1 MTDNKHEPS
10 RASIPSHVLEEAGR
24 LWATGMFEDYG
35 DKERDKFA
43 IRARGFPRPEAACLW
58 LEAVGSIGCPAVS
71 VVAVRYRAERW
82 IPGGWVNC
90 VVEGREFTLIPD
102 HAFWDWEEQ
111 PDGTYV
117 TLTFSNFGVP
127 ETREAFAAM
136 IGQENPVL
144 IRMQGEG
151 EIVEFTVNEVDL
163 QWLRD
168 VLTIYRARGGAW

>member
-1 MTDNKHEPS
+1 MTNKGHAPS
-10 RASIPSHVLEEAGR
+10 LFPIPPHVLEEAAR

-43 IRARGFPRPEAACLW
+43 IRVRGFPRPEGACLW
-58 LEAVGSIGCPAVS
+58 LEAVGDMDGPALS
-71 VVAVRYRAERW
+71 VVVVRYHAERW
-82 IPGGWVNC
+82 IPGGTVSC
-90 VVEGREFTLIPD
+90 VVGDREYTLIPD
-102 HAFWDWEEQ
+102 TAFWDWEEQ

-144 IRMQGEG
+144 VRMQGESV
-151 EIVEFTVNEVDL
+151 IVEFAVDEVDL

>member
-1 MTDNKHEPS
+1 
-10 RASIPSHVLEEAGR
+10 
-24 LWATGMFEDYG
+24 
-35 DKERDKFA
+35 
-43 IRARGFPRPEAACLW
+43 
-58 LEAVGSIGCPAVS
+58 
-71 VVAVRYRAERW
+71 
-82 IPGGWVNC
+82 
-90 VVEGREFTLIPD
+90 
-102 HAFWDWEEQ
+102 
-111 PDGTYV
+111 
-117 TLTFSNFGVP
+117 VP

>member
-1 MTDNKHEPS
+1 MSNNDFETSSS
-10 RASIPSHVLEEAGR
+10 RVSSQLLEAADR

-43 IRARGFPRPEAACLW
+43 IRARGFPRPEGACLW
-58 LEAVGSIGCPAVS
+58 LEAVEDADLPAVS
-71 VVAVRYRAERW
+71 VVAVRCRAERRL
-82 IPGGWVNC
+82 PGGTVTC
-90 VVEGREFTLIPD
+90 IVEGRQYTLIPD
-102 HAFWDWEEQ
+102 TAFWDWEEQ

-136 IGQENPVL
+136 IEHESPVL
-144 IRMQGEG
+144 IHMQGEG
-151 EIVEFTVNEVDL
+151 EVVEFTVDEVEL

-168 VLTIYRARGGAW
+168 VWTIYRACGGAW